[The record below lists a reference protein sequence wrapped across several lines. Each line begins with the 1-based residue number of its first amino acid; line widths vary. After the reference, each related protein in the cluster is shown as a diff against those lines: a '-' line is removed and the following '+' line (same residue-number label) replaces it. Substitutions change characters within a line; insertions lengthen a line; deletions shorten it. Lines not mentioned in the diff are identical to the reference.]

1 MASYADTDIKTYRFK
16 DIKNVIFK
24 SMRQGAHFIV
34 ADELYWPYVV
44 KLNKSVL
51 IADKLLMKS
60 TQTKEW
66 IIHCINNNE
75 IILTSLTILNGIGSS
90 GFNVIST
97 SKTRA
102 PNLII
107 VDKRILANKAQKK
120 RAEWA
125 AKLPPSKY
133 GYNYVPVN
141 LHIFDMICKNPN
153 FELKMKINQIYPI
166 WLTNARKY
174 DKKKLSLITITN
186 TGKIFTFRNQDGGRG
201 GQLNN
206 TEKELLF
213 RINISELHNN
223 NTKEEKNDSQ
233 LVETV
238 KQISLLDTKLG
249 NDIKK
254 LGSKLLK
261 SGK

>member
-1 MASYADTDIKTYRFK
+1 MESYTNLKTYRFK

-34 ADELYWPYVV
+34 ADERYWPYLV
-44 KLNKSVL
+44 KLNKSIL
-51 IADKLLMKS
+51 IADRLLMKS

-66 IIHCINNNE
+66 IARCINNNE
-75 IILTSLTILNGIGSS
+75 IILTSLLILNGSD
-90 GFNVIST
+90 FNVLST
-97 SKTRA
+97 SKA

-107 VDKRILANKAQKK
+107 VDKRILPNPAAQKK
-120 RAEWA
+120 IAEHA
-125 AKLPPSKY
+125 TKLPSVKSQY
-133 GYNYVPVN
+133 VYVPVN
-141 LHIFDMICKNPN
+141 LRIFEMIDKNPN